1 MSMSVTP
8 AEPILYV
15 ELMAGLYDH
24 HGRDPSERE
33 GKALHSVARMM
44 SADSTRTIQ
53 GISDELAASKM
64 LIQEL
69 HELLRDARGLRTE
82 YSGLLAARQARE
94 ESIGL
99 APCRSIDHPWGA
111 CQKIC
116 GPWGVDRSGPSNVTG
131 AVF

>member
-1 MSMSVTP
+1 MSMSITP
-8 AEPILYV
+8 AELILYV
-15 ELMAGLYDH
+15 ERVAGFYDH

-69 HELLRDARGLRTE
+69 LELLRDDRG
-82 YSGLLAARQARE
+82 S
-94 ESIGL
+94 
-99 APCRSIDHPWGA
+99 
-111 CQKIC
+111 
-116 GPWGVDRSGPSNVTG
+116 
-131 AVF
+131 